1 MSNSESNGIIKRTLS
16 RRKFSMIAGG
26 SVLLA
31 ACGDGDSAA
40 PAATTTTAAPATT
53 TEAAAP
59 AVTTTIAPATT
70 TTVAATTTTAAG
82 AAPTTTTTAA
92 PRPLKTVRFGM
103 TQGVTS
109 ADTLDPAFRTS
120 SSDGLFQTLVAEQLV
135 RGDENLTPT
144 PHLAESWE
152 ANADGTE
159 WTFKLREGIT
169 FHDGK
174 PFVAADVV
182 YTYQRLLDPAVASP
196 GAGNLPGLEP
206 DGVFARDDHTVV
218 MRLTAPNVDWPATIT
233 NSHTR
238 IVPEGA
244 TNADLAA
251 QSHGTGA
258 YKIAEF
264 IPGEISTVFE
274 RNENYWQ
281 PGFPKVDFFEVIA
294 VPETEAQLAA
304 IKGGQVDILSRAPS
318 TALDDLDAHPEIVVV
333 TNPIGSS
340 SVAYCQIDT
349 PPFDNNHL
357 RLAIKYATNRQQH
370 DDLVYGGRAHQM
382 NDIPLPSLI
391 RFGLEGAREHNLALA
406 REHLNQ
412 AGYPDGIDL
421 TLTLA
426 AMEDWIEWCQVWQQ
440 QLAEVGINVELNVT
454 PADTYWGDQWLS
466 APFAMTGWNVR
477 TVDHGLGLWYQSDAD
492 WNETHWASEQF
503 DADLAA
509 ARSTT
514 DEAERTRLYGGM
526 QQQIIDEGGHFVPNM
541 FGLSSAVR
549 TNVTGWQPR
558 GVYYTIDVA

>member
-1 MSNSESNGIIKRTLS
+1 MSNSEQSGIVRRTLS

-120 SSDGLFQTLVAEQLV
+120 SSDGLFQTLIAEQLV

>member
-1 MSNSESNGIIKRTLS
+1 MSDSEQKGIVKRTLS
-16 RRKFSMIAGG
+16 RRRFNMIAGG

-31 ACGDGDSAA
+31 ACGDDGDTAQSAA
-40 PAATTTTAAPATT
+40 TTTAAPATT
-53 TEAAAP
+53 TEAAP
-59 AVTTTIAPATT
+59 ATTTPATTTTIAATT
-70 TTVAATTTTAAG
+70 TTVAG
-82 AAPTTTTTAA
+82 ATTTTAA
-92 PRPLKTVRFGM
+92 PRPLKTLRYGYHAAP
-103 TQGVTS
+103 TS
-109 ADTLDPAFRTS
+109 ADTLDPAYRTS
-120 SSDGLFQTLVAEQLV
+120 STDGLFQGLVSEQIV
-135 RGDENLTPT
+135 RLDENLTPT

-152 ANADGTE
+152 VNDTGTE
-159 WTFKLREGIT
+159 WTFNLREGVT

-182 YTYQRLLDPAVASP
+182 YTFQRLLDPDVASP
-196 GAGNLPGLEP
+196 GAGGLPGLEP
-206 DGVFARDDHTVV
+206 DAMTAPDDHTVV
-218 MRLTAPNVDWPATIT
+218 MRLTQPNVDWPEAIT

-251 QSHGTGA
+251 QSLGTGA
-258 YKIAEF
+258 YRIDEF

-294 VPETEAQLAA
+294 IPETEAQLAA
-304 IKGGQVDILSRAPS
+304 IRGGQVDILSRAP
-318 TALDDLDAHPEIVVV
+318 AAVLGDLDADPDIMVV

-349 PPFDNNHL
+349 PPFDNNDL
-357 RLAIKYATNRQQH
+357 RLAIKYATNRPQH
-370 DDLVYGGRAHQM
+370 ADLVYGGRAHHM

-391 RFGLEGAREHNLALA
+391 RFGLEGTREHNVAMA
-406 REHLNQ
+406 REHLNR

-426 AMEDWIEWCQVWQQ
+426 SMEDWVEWTQVWQQ
-440 QLAEVGINVELNVT
+440 QLAEAGINIELNVT

-477 TVDHGLGLWYQSDAD
+477 TVDHGLGLWYHSEAE
-492 WNETHWASEQF
+492 WNETHWRSEEF

-509 ARSTT
+509 ARATT
-514 DEAERTRLYGGM
+514 DEAERTRLYHKL
-526 QQQIIDEGGHFVPNM
+526 QQQIIDEGGHFVPTM

-549 TNVTGWQPR
+549 VGVTGWQPR
-558 GVYYTIDVA
+558 GVYYTIDVP

>member
-92 PRPLKTVRFGM
+92 PRPLKTLRYGYHAA
-103 TQGVTS
+103 TTS
-109 ADTLDPAFRTS
+109 ADTLDPAYRTS
-120 SSDGLFQTLVAEQLV
+120 STDGLFQTLVAEQLV
-135 RGDENLTPT
+135 RLDENLTPT

-152 ANADGTE
+152 PNDDGTE
-159 WTFKLREGIT
+159 WTFNLREGIT

-182 YTYQRLLDPAVASP
+182 YTYQRLLDPDVASP

-206 DGVFARDDHTVV
+206 DGITAPDDYTVV
-218 MRLTAPNVDWPATIT
+218 MRLTAPNVDWPEAIT

-251 QSHGTGA
+251 QSLGTGA
-258 YKIAEF
+258 YRIDEF

-281 PGFPKVDFFEVIA
+281 PGFPKVDFLEIIA
-294 VPETEAQLAA
+294 IGEAEARLAA
-304 IKGGQVDILSRAPS
+304 IRQGQVDILSEVPSGVGGRSRDRPRHRDRHQPDRQLLGGLLPDRCPALRQQRPAPGHQVRHQPPSARRPRVRGTGLPHERHPPAGVGPVRAGGHARARRGHGQGAPQPGW
-318 TALDDLDAHPEIVVV
+318 LPRRHRLDAHPGRHAGLDAVV
-333 TNPIGSS
+333 PG
-340 SVAYCQIDT
+340 
-349 PPFDNNHL
+349 
-357 RLAIKYATNRQQH
+357 
-370 DDLVYGGRAHQM
+370 
-382 NDIPLPSLI
+382 
-391 RFGLEGAREHNLALA
+391 
-406 REHLNQ
+406 
-412 AGYPDGIDL
+412 
-421 TLTLA
+421 
-426 AMEDWIEWCQVWQQ
+426 
-440 QLAEVGINVELNVT
+440 
-454 PADTYWGDQWLS
+454 
-466 APFAMTGWNVR
+466 
-477 TVDHGLGLWYQSDAD
+477 
-492 WNETHWASEQF
+492 
-503 DADLAA
+503 LAA
-509 ARSTT
+509 ATGRGRHQRRAGL
-514 DEAERTRLYGGM
+514 DPGRHLLGRPVA
-526 QQQIIDEGGHFVPNM
+526 QQRP
-541 FGLSSAVR
+541 S
-549 TNVTGWQPR
+549 P
-558 GVYYTIDVA
+558 